1 MSEAMAI
8 SDVYKAAEVFEPV
21 RVSLV
26 DGPVC
31 VGNAL
36 AHQLCAGAGA
46 DIVFEGLVR
55 PQEDD
60 AAICGLLYEVYE
72 PMAVKLLLELA
83 QETLTRFGL
92 LAVWVEHS
100 KGFVPVHACS
110 FRLRVASKHRGEGL
124 AGMDW
129 FIIRMKQEVPIWKH
143 VRTDA
148 QEGE

>member
-8 SDVYKAAEVFEPV
+8 SDVNKAADVFEPV

-26 DGPVC
+26 DGPVR

-36 AHQLCAGAGA
+36 AHQLCDGAGA

-60 AAICGLLYEVYE
+60 AVISGLYYEVYE
-72 PMAVKLLLELA
+72 PMAVKQLLELA
-83 QETLTRFGL
+83 QETLARFGL

-100 KGFVPVHACS
+100 KGLVPVHACS

-148 QEGE
+148 EEGE